1 MGWSDFEI
9 SEFFIIQNSKK
20 CMNNTGC
27 ATNVTFQK
35 VGSNCGIFKQALE
48 NRPNEFH
55 SICESKDVATK
66 ICTFENVTE

>member
-1 MGWSDFEI
+1 MAGSDFETPQ
-9 SEFFIIQNSKK
+9 FFVIENSKQS
-20 CMNNTGC
+20 MNFNTGW

-55 SICESKDVATK
+55 SICRSKDVTTK
-66 ICTFENVTE
+66 IC